1 MSQFPVRSI
10 DPNQTDALLEVVTQ
24 QITLLTFDETDE
36 DMLKQLVN
44 CLADP
49 REIVQ
54 TQLATTFGEIGE
66 ASTAILLAGLAHHPI
81 ALVRRGCGRSLAKVR
96 DPEAVPGLIQSLLQD
111 PDPRVKSAV
120 SSALVAIGSASVPE
134 LLELIS
140 TDIGTAETGHA
151 AWALAHMDAES
162 LPMFYTAIDSPI
174 GSVRAAVV
182 AATSAILKAHSGQ
195 TLGQTIDPAIALIL
209 ISLTDLD
216 PTVRTEAATA
226 IGSIPLKVEVE
237 KLLAT
242 LADPVEDVRRA
253 GAIALGKLG
262 NKSAIVLLK
271 QSADHDPSNSVRI
284 LATLA
289 IGLLES

>member
-1 MSQFPVRSI
+1 MSHFPVRAI

-36 DMLKQLVN
+36 DMLMQLVN

-49 REIVQ
+49 RELVQ
-54 TQLATTFGEIGE
+54 TQLSNTFGEIGE
-66 ASTAILLAGLAHHPI
+66 AATLILLNALANHPI

-120 SSALVAIGSASVPE
+120 SSALVAIGSASVPA
-134 LLELIS
+134 LLELIAS
-140 TDIGTAETGHA
+140 DIGTAETGHA

-162 LPMFYTAIDSPI
+162 LPMFYKAIDSPT
-174 GSVRAAVV
+174 GSVRSAVV
-182 AATSAILKAHSGQ
+182 AATSAILKAHINHPLE
-195 TLGQTIDPAIALIL
+195 TLDPAIALIL

-216 PTVRTEAATA
+216 PIVRTEAATA
-226 IGSIPLKVEVE
+226 IGSIPLKIELE

-242 LADPVEDVRRA
+242 LADPIEDVRRA

-262 NKSAIVLLK
+262 NKNAIVLLK
-271 QSADHDPSNSVRI
+271 QSAEFDESNSVRI
-284 LATLA
+284 LAALA

>member
-1 MSQFPVRSI
+1 MSHFPVRAI

-36 DMLKQLVN
+36 DMLMQLVN

-49 REIVQ
+49 RELVQ
-54 TQLATTFGEIGE
+54 TQLSNTFGEIGE
-66 ASTAILLAGLAHHPI
+66 AATLILLNALANHPI
-81 ALVRRGCGRSLAKVR
+81 ALVRRGCGRSIAKIR

-120 SSALVAIGSASVPE
+120 SSALVAIGSASVPA
-134 LLELIS
+134 LLELIAS
-140 TDIGTAETGHA
+140 DIGTAETGHA

-162 LPMFYTAIDSPI
+162 LPMFYKAIDSPT
-174 GSVRAAVV
+174 GSVRSAVV
-182 AATSAILKAHSGQ
+182 AATSAILKAHVGQ
-195 TLGQTIDPAIALIL
+195 TLDQAIALIL

-216 PTVRTEAATA
+216 PIVRTEAATA
-226 IGSIPLKVEVE
+226 IGSIPLKIELE

-242 LADPVEDVRRA
+242 LADPIEDVRRA

-262 NKSAIVLLK
+262 NKNAIVLLK
-271 QSADHDPSNSVRI
+271 QSAEFDESNSVRI
-284 LATLA
+284 LAALA

>member
-1 MSQFPVRSI
+1 MSHFPVRAI

-36 DMLKQLVN
+36 DMLMQLVN

-49 REIVQ
+49 RELVQ
-54 TQLATTFGEIGE
+54 TQLSNTFGEIGE
-66 ASTAILLAGLAHHPI
+66 AATLILLNALANHPI

-120 SSALVAIGSASVPE
+120 SSALVAIGSASVPA
-134 LLELIS
+134 LLELIAS
-140 TDIGTAETGHA
+140 DIGTAETGHA

-162 LPMFYTAIDSPI
+162 LPMFYKAIDSPT
-174 GSVRAAVV
+174 GSVRSAVV
-182 AATSAILKAHSGQ
+182 AATSAILKAHVGQ
-195 TLGQTIDPAIALIL
+195 TLDQAIALIL

-216 PTVRTEAATA
+216 PIVRTEAATA
-226 IGSIPLKVEVE
+226 IGSIPLKIELE

-242 LADPVEDVRRA
+242 LADPIEDVRRA

-262 NKSAIVLLK
+262 NKNAIVLLK
-271 QSADHDPSNSVRI
+271 QSAEFDESNSVRI
-284 LATLA
+284 LAALA

>member
-1 MSQFPVRSI
+1 MSHFPVRAI

-36 DMLKQLVN
+36 DMLMQLVN
-44 CLADP
+44 ALADP

-54 TQLATTFGEIGE
+54 TQLSNTFGEIGE
-66 ASTAILLAGLAHHPI
+66 AATFILLNALANHPI
-81 ALVRRGCGRSLAKVR
+81 ALVRRGCGRSLAKIR
-96 DPEAVPGLIQSLLQD
+96 DPEAVPGLIQSLIQD

-120 SSALVAIGSASVPE
+120 SSALVAIGSASVPA
-134 LLELIS
+134 LLELIA

-162 LPMFYTAIDSPI
+162 LPIFYKAIDSPT
-174 GSVRAAVV
+174 GSVRSAVV
-182 AATSAILKAHSGQ
+182 AATSAIIKAHIAQ
-195 TLGQTIDPAIALIL
+195 TLETLDPAIALIL
-209 ISLTDLD
+209 IALTDLD
-216 PTVRTEAATA
+216 PIVRTEAATA
-226 IGSIPLKVEVE
+226 IGSIPLKIELE

-242 LADPVEDVRRA
+242 LADPIEDVRRA

-262 NKSAIVLLK
+262 NKNAIVLLK
-271 QSADHDPSNSVRI
+271 QSAQFDESNSVRI
-284 LATLA
+284 LAALA

>member
-1 MSQFPVRSI
+1 MSQFLARSI

-36 DMLKQLVN
+36 DMLMQLVN

-66 ASTAILLAGLAHHPI
+66 ASTLVLLDGLANHPI

-120 SSALVAIGSASVPE
+120 SSALVSIGSASVPD
-134 LLELIS
+134 LLELIAS
-140 TDIGTAETGHA
+140 DIGTAETGHA

-162 LPMFYTAIDSPI
+162 LPIFYTAIDSPV

-195 TLGQTIDPAIALIL
+195 TIEQAIALIL

-216 PTVRTEAATA
+216 PIVRTEAATA
-226 IGSIPLKVEVE
+226 IGSIPLKIEVE

-262 NKSAIVLLK
+262 NPSAIGLLK
-271 QSADHDPSNSVRI
+271 QSAEFDESNSVRI

>member
-1 MSQFPVRSI
+1 MSQFLARSI

-36 DMLKQLVN
+36 DMLMQLVN

-54 TQLATTFGEIGE
+54 TQLANTFGEIGE
-66 ASTAILLAGLAHHPI
+66 ASTTILLAGLAHHPI
-81 ALVRRGCGRSLAKVR
+81 ALVRRGCGRSLAK
-96 DPEAVPGLIQSLLQD
+96 AVPGLIQSLLQD

-120 SSALVAIGSASVPE
+120 SSALVAIGSASVPD

-140 TDIGTAETGHA
+140 SDIGTAETGHA

-162 LPMFYTAIDSPI
+162 LPIFYTAIDSPI

-195 TLGQTIDPAIALIL
+195 TLEQAIALIL

-253 GAIALGKLG
+253 GAIALGKIG
-262 NKSAIVLLK
+262 NKKAIVLLK
-271 QSADHDPSNSVRI
+271 QSAEHDQSNSVRI

>member
-1 MSQFPVRSI
+1 MPQFPVRAI

-36 DMLKQLVN
+36 DMLMQLVN

-54 TQLATTFGEIGE
+54 TQLSNTFGEIGE
-66 ASTAILLAGLAHHPI
+66 AATFILLNALANHPI
-81 ALVRRGCGRSLAKVR
+81 SLVRRGCGRSIAKIR
-96 DPEAVPGLIQSLLQD
+96 DPEAVPGLIQSLIQD

-120 SSALVAIGSASVPE
+120 SSALVAIGSASVPA
-134 LLELIS
+134 LLELIAS
-140 TDIGTAETGHA
+140 DIGTAETGHA

-162 LPMFYTAIDSPI
+162 LPIFYKAIDSPT
-174 GSVRAAVV
+174 GSVRSAVV
-182 AATSAILKAHSGQ
+182 AATSAILKAHIAQ
-195 TLGQTIDPAIALIL
+195 TLETLDPAIALIL
-209 ISLTDLD
+209 IALTDLD
-216 PTVRTEAATA
+216 PIVRTEAATA
-226 IGSIPLKVEVE
+226 IGSIPLKIELE

-262 NKSAIVLLK
+262 NKNAIVLLK
-271 QSADHDPSNSVRI
+271 QSVQFDESNSVRI
-284 LATLA
+284 LAALA

>member
-1 MSQFPVRSI
+1 MSHFPVRAI

-36 DMLKQLVN
+36 DMLMQLVN

-54 TQLATTFGEIGE
+54 TQLSNTFGEIGE
-66 ASTAILLAGLAHHPI
+66 AATFILLNALANHPI
-81 ALVRRGCGRSLAKVR
+81 ALVRRGCGRSLAKIR
-96 DPEAVPGLIQSLLQD
+96 DPEAVPGLIQSLIQD

-120 SSALVAIGSASVPE
+120 SSALVAIGSASVPA
-134 LLELIS
+134 LLELIAS
-140 TDIGTAETGHA
+140 DIGTAETGHA

-162 LPMFYTAIDSPI
+162 LPMFYKAIDSPT
-174 GSVRAAVV
+174 GSVRSAVV
-182 AATSAILKAHSGQ
+182 AATSAILKAHIGQ
-195 TLGQTIDPAIALIL
+195 TLDQSLDPAIALIL
-209 ISLTDLD
+209 IALTDLD
-216 PTVRTEAATA
+216 PIVRTEAATA
-226 IGSIPLKVEVE
+226 IGSIPLKIELE

-242 LADPVEDVRRA
+242 LADPIEDVRRA

-262 NKSAIVLLK
+262 NKNAIVLLK
-271 QSADHDPSNSVRI
+271 QSAQFDESNSVRI
-284 LATLA
+284 LAALA

>member
-1 MSQFPVRSI
+1 MSHFPVRAI

-36 DMLKQLVN
+36 DMLMQLVN
-44 CLADP
+44 ALADP

-54 TQLATTFGEIGE
+54 TQLSNTFGEIGE
-66 ASTAILLAGLAHHPI
+66 AATFILLNALAHHPI
-81 ALVRRGCGRSLAKVR
+81 ALVRRGCGRSIAKIR
-96 DPEAVPGLIQSLLQD
+96 DPEAVPGLIQSLIQD

-120 SSALVAIGSASVPE
+120 SSALVAIGSASVPA
-134 LLELIS
+134 LLELIA
-140 TDIGTAETGHA
+140 TGIGTAETGHA

-162 LPMFYTAIDSPI
+162 LPIFYKAIDSPT
-174 GSVRAAVV
+174 GSVRSAVV
-182 AATSAILKAHSGQ
+182 AATSAIIKAHINHPLE
-195 TLGQTIDPAIALIL
+195 TLDPAIALIL

-216 PTVRTEAATA
+216 PIVRTEAATA
-226 IGSIPLKVEVE
+226 IGSIPLKIELE

-242 LADPVEDVRRA
+242 LADPIEDVRRA

-262 NKSAIVLLK
+262 NKNAIVLLK
-271 QSADHDPSNSVRI
+271 QSAQFDESNSVRI
-284 LATLA
+284 LAALA